1 MRKSLIILIFL
12 LTAPSIGQT
21 SPLKDEFAAS
31 LEMVMPALSDRAHL
45 TIGEAGKVDSNRN
58 DRLLDQIQG
67 TWTILDMISLDN
79 EDAIAKSCK
88 NLPVRFQKIN
98 GYTASKSITL
108 GKSTYEFR
116 YIFRKG
122 ISYHI
127 RTDVDALIANNH
139 QSDNPPSK
147 DLDVSD
153 RQYLE
158 TANQVAN
165 LLLVSPN
172 VLLEVVS
179 GNERL
184 YGRCE

>member
-1 MRKSLIILIFL
+1 MHKLLITSVFL
-12 LTAPSIGQT
+12 LVAPSLGQT

-31 LEMVMPALSDRAHL
+31 LEMVVPALSDRAHL
-45 TIGEAGKVDSNRN
+45 TIGEADKVDSNRN

-79 EDAIAKSCK
+79 EDAIAKSCV
-88 NLPVRFQKIN
+88 NVPVRFQKIN
-98 GYTASKSITL
+98 DYTASKSITL
-108 GKSTYEFR
+108 GKATYEFK

-127 RTDVDALIANNH
+127 RTDIDALIANNH
-139 QSDNPPSK
+139 QKDNLPSK
-147 DLDVSD
+147 ELDIFD

-158 TANQVAN
+158 TANRVAN

-172 VLLEVVS
+172 VLLEVID